1 MMTCFKMR
9 ELLSDPLLF
18 CHRLARFHGAL
29 LLAERLFAPRA
40 LDVAG
45 KADWQILRK
54 PLLEVAG
61 NICAPLQSDGEL
73 ENDCLFWQF
82 KLVALLW
89 MKVLHQDSLK
99 TANEYANIPNPG
111 HGEDLK
117 THVERT
123 SGNSKRDG
131 NDDTQEDLFF
141 AVNHMLPRLSRG
153 LVFEFA
159 REIRSA
165 ESVGRLLM
173 LMPLP
178 LQVQEAQ
185 ALATHTLDGGASIT
199 GLDFFLTVW
208 RSMLRLP
215 HQCCT
220 TTATGKVELA
230 FTHNLD
236 TNHMRPATKRA
247 RHDTPFLSHTAAS
260 PGLVFAMTL
269 KEVHLTFWEPR
280 LWCQAISVLSDTLSK
295 GIYFHCP
302 DGSLNKCT
310 PLDLPL
316 VQEHYLKQVASLLH
330 FRLSAVCKTCEGV
343 LEVSPSCLKWATSQ
357 VLEPFIPSAR
367 PFVCPTERQ
376 LALDVLLHLL
386 RKGQLN
392 TDIRPDQAPDLERYC
407 AIISLHRLAEVLDKS
422 SQALCD
428 TDLAVTRETCD
439 VIKQACSIIQ
449 EPEHNIECK
458 LEEAL
463 LAAVGIIDLR
473 LQEHVNMLHLLSSRA
488 DWILTETGLGCLE
501 RSMTAALLTQSIVIT
516 LSKTV
521 AGILSDVVEETSILL
536 QSLRRLRAV
545 LLSSFDLLDPETR
558 SGVLGTLLEVTSGQ
572 GLGFHTLNGL
582 RSEVYTDVTLAFNR
596 IAEDDHAAML
606 LAVSRAG
613 MQAPNIALQRAL
625 KLAME
630 NMGTAKV
637 LARVLRSIAPFSQPL
652 HMLLNAERL
661 QEGGL
666 LLASLLDLSWEELSF
681 SESRRQCFLNFILYL
696 VLPEPQSIDDAENES
711 VVLGP
716 PLSCTTLLHALSL
729 SNLHRSTCQEL
740 DLALEVFERLLGV
753 GRGKWLIP
761 DQAFPSLLCLT
772 RLLHQFAVCWEQ
784 GKQSGALCVRQ
795 RATQLVEQI
804 CKLVLQMQEKTD
816 LDRSVKW
823 LYHRTLHL
831 DWCARL
837 QLEPLTSQ
845 QFPLAAPSSLFAV
858 CPVLREHW
866 TPDAN
871 TECNYGLGTGLL
883 AWLECCAMA
892 TSTVAWE
899 VEHALNLDTNS
910 REDVCAFGKGILIAL
925 SQLLPQCTIASWHRV
940 LSLINRLVL
949 QGALLV
955 PYSPKHARW
964 LPLVDLRPCYGPLCL
979 SQLLVRVFQLLA
991 GNECGNA
998 GRVLSVGG
1006 WTHVARLAAIT
1017 FQEALHLLQKV
1028 VGEKS
1033 WVADSES
1040 FQKVGREKE
1049 ELEDSTL
1056 IRESSPNDYTD
1067 KPDHLWH
1074 HEETLHNNMEE
1085 KRELPDKKEESA
1097 INAEAAC
1104 FALSQLFAHTLYL
1117 MDLLS
1122 PDAQQPLFPVA
1133 LELLAQAQG
1142 TWAVGGLG
1150 PIPKDELCR
1159 YLEELIQCA
1168 PSDGYKDAFMQQ
1180 LARF

>member
-1 MMTCFKMR
+1 MR

-40 LDVAG
+40 LDIAC
-45 KADWQILRK
+45 KADWQIFRK

-61 NICAPLQSDGEL
+61 NICAPLQSNGEL
-73 ENDCLFWQF
+73 ENDELFWQL

-89 MKVLHQDSLK
+89 MKVLHQDDLK
-99 TANEYANIPNPG
+99 TTNEDADIPNHG

-123 SGNSKRDG
+123 SCNSKRDS
-131 NDDTQEDLFF
+131 NDDMQEDLFF
-141 AVNHMLPRLSRG
+141 AVNHMLPRLSHG

-159 REIRSA
+159 RELRSA

-178 LQVQEAQ
+178 LQIQETQ
-185 ALATHTLDGGASIT
+185 ALATHTLDGGASTT

-220 TTATGKVELA
+220 TTDTGKVELA

-236 TNHMRPATKRA
+236 TNHMQPATKRA
-247 RHDTPFLSHTAAS
+247 RHDTPFLSHAS
-260 PGLVFAMTL
+260 PGLVLAMTL
-269 KEVHLTFWEPR
+269 KEVDLTLWEPR
-280 LWCQAISVLSDTLSK
+280 RWCQAISVLSDTLSK
-295 GIYFHCP
+295 VIYFHCT
-302 DGSLNKCT
+302 DGSLNECT

-316 VQEHYLKQVASLLH
+316 VQEQYLERVASLLH

-367 PFVCPTERQ
+367 AFMCPTERQ
-376 LALDVLLHLL
+376 HALDVLLHLL
-386 RKGQLN
+386 RNGQLN
-392 TDIRPDQAPDLERYC
+392 TEIRPDQAPDLERYC
-407 AIISLHRLAEVLDKS
+407 AVISLHRLAEVLDKS
-422 SQALCD
+422 SMALCD
-428 TDLAVTRETCD
+428 ADLVVTQETCD
-439 VIKQACSIIQ
+439 VIKQACSIFQ
-449 EPEHNIECK
+449 KPEHNIECK
-458 LEEAL
+458 LKEAL

-473 LQEHVNMLHLLSSRA
+473 LQEHVNMLHLLASRA
-488 DWILTETGLGCLE
+488 DWIMTETGLGCLE
-501 RSMTAALLTQSIVIT
+501 RSVTAALFTRSIVIT
-516 LSKTV
+516 LSKTI
-521 AGILSDVVEETSILL
+521 AGILSDVVQETSILL

-545 LLSSFDLLDPETR
+545 LLSYFDLLDPEAR
-558 SGVLGTLLEVTSGQ
+558 SGVLSTVLEVTSGQ

-582 RSEVYTDVTLAFNR
+582 KSEVYTEVTLAFNR
-596 IAEDDHAAML
+596 IAEDDHAAAL
-606 LAVSRAG
+606 LAVTRAG
-613 MQAPNIALQRAL
+613 LHAPNITLQWAL

-630 NMGTAKV
+630 NVGTAKV
-637 LARVLRSIAPFSQPL
+637 MASILRSIVPFSQPL
-652 HMLLNAERL
+652 NMLPNAERF

-666 LLASLLDLSWEELSF
+666 LLASLRNLSWEELSF
-681 SESRRQCFLNFILYL
+681 SESRRQCFLNFISYL
-696 VLPEPQSIDDAENES
+696 VLPESQSVDNAETAS

-716 PLSCTTLLHALSL
+716 PLSCTALLRALSL

-740 DLALEVFERLLGV
+740 DLALEVFKKLLGAD
-753 GRGKWLIP
+753 RGNWLNP
-761 DQAFPSLLCLT
+761 DQAFPTLLCLT
-772 RLLHQFAVCWEQ
+772 RLLHKFAVCWEQ
-784 GKQSGALCVRQ
+784 GKQSGALCVRE

-837 QLEPLTSQ
+837 QLAPLTSQ
-845 QFPLAAPSSLFAV
+845 QFPLVAPSSLFAI
-858 CPVLREHW
+858 CPVLGEQHW
-866 TPDAN
+866 AQDAN
-871 TECNYGLGTGLL
+871 AEHSYGPGTGLL
-883 AWLECCAMA
+883 AWLECCAMSS
-892 TSTVAWE
+892 STVAWE
-899 VEHALNLDTNS
+899 VEHALHLDKNS
-910 REDVCAFGKGILIAL
+910 REEVCAFGKGILLAL

-940 LSLINRLVL
+940 LSLIHRLVL

-955 PYSPKHARW
+955 PYSPRHARW
-964 LPLVDLRPCYGPLCL
+964 LPLLDLRPCYGPLCL
-979 SQLLVRVFQLLA
+979 SQLLVRVFQLLV

-1006 WTHVARLAAIT
+1006 WTHAARLAAIT
-1017 FQEALHLLQKV
+1017 FQEALLLLQKV

-1040 FQKVGREKE
+1040 FQKVDRGKE

-1056 IRESSPNDYTD
+1056 TCESLLNGDTE
-1067 KPDHLWH
+1067 KTDHLWH
-1074 HEETLHNNMEE
+1074 HRETLHNNVEE
-1085 KRELPDKKEESA
+1085 KRERRAIKKVESA
-1097 INAEAAC
+1097 LHAEVAC
-1104 FALSQLFAHTLYL
+1104 FALSQLFAHMLYL
-1117 MDLLS
+1117 MDLLP
-1122 PDAQQPLFPVA
+1122 PDARQPLFPVS
-1133 LELLAQAQG
+1133 LELLAQAQSS
-1142 TWAVGGLG
+1142 WAVGGLG
-1150 PIPKDELCR
+1150 PMPKDELCQ

-1168 PSDGYKDAFMQQ
+1168 PSDVYKDAFMQQ
-1180 LARF
+1180 LSRF